1 MIGPTAAQHEFE
13 LADTEFR
20 FISSLVYGHAGIKID
35 SGKRELVYARLAKRL
50 RALGLDS
57 FVAYCE
63 RLRGDAGELRQCINA
78 LTTNV
83 TRFFRESHHFDFLRE
98 TVIPE
103 LVEASV
109 AGGRRQVRIW
119 SAGCSSGEE
128 PYTIE
133 LTLQECPQLRDWDV
147 KILATDLDTGI
158 LAKARAGI
166 YPESQIEDIP
176 LALRSNWFRR
186 GTNRHAGLIRVHPNL
201 QQRIFFRHL
210 NLKDAWPMRGPFD
223 VIFCR
228 NVVIYFDKDTQHTL
242 FNRFADMLSD
252 PGYLFLGHS
261 ENLHGMSD
269 RFQLAGRTIYRKLH

>member
-1 MIGPTAAQHEFE
+1 MNGRFAAQHEFE

-50 RALGLDS
+50 RALGLES

-63 RLRGDAGELRQCINA
+63 RLRADAGELRQCINA

-83 TRFFRESHHFDFLRE
+83 TRFFREAHHFEFLRD

-103 LVEASV
+103 LLQESAVRR
-109 AGGRRQVRIW
+109 RRQLRIW

-133 LTLQECPQLRDWDV
+133 LTLRECAQLQDWDV

-166 YPESQIEDIP
+166 YPASQIDDIP
-176 LALRSNWFRR
+176 PALRSSWFRL
-186 GTNRHAGLIRVHPNL
+186 GANQNAGLIRVHPDL
-201 QQRIFFRHL
+201 QQRIYFRHL
-210 NLKDAWPMRGPFD
+210 NLKDAWPMHGPFD
-223 VIFCR
+223 AIFCR
-228 NVVIYFDKDTQHTL
+228 NVVIYFDKETQATL
-242 FNRFADMLSD
+242 FNRFADLLSE

-261 ENLHGMSD
+261 ENLHGLSD
-269 RFQLAGRTIYRKLH
+269 RFQLVGRTIYRKLQ

>member
-1 MIGPTAAQHEFE
+1 MIGPSATQHEFE

-50 RALGLDS
+50 RALGLES

-83 TRFFRESHHFDFLRE
+83 TRFFREAHHFDFLRD
-98 TVIPE
+98 TVVQE
-103 LVEASV
+103 LVQEA
-109 AGGRRQVRIW
+109 AARGRRQVRIW

-133 LTLQECPQLRDWDV
+133 LTLRECPQLQDWDV

-158 LAKARAGI
+158 LAKARAGT
-166 YPESQIEDIP
+166 YPEGQIGDIP
-176 LALRSNWFRR
+176 PALRSRWFRR
-186 GTNRHAGLIRVHPNL
+186 GTNRNAGLIRVHPDL

-210 NLKDAWPMRGPFD
+210 NLKDAWPMHGPFD
-223 VIFCR
+223 CIFCR
-228 NVVIYFDKDTQHTL
+228 NVVIYFDKDTQRTL
-242 FNRFADMLSD
+242 FNRFADLLSD

-261 ENLHGMSD
+261 ENLHGLSE
-269 RFQLAGRTIYRKLH
+269 RFRLVGRTIYRKLH

>member
-57 FVAYCE
+57 FVVYCE

-98 TVIPE
+98 SVIPE

-109 AGGRRQVRIW
+109 ARGRRKARIW

-228 NVVIYFDKDTQHTL
+228 NVVIYFDKDTQRTL

-261 ENLHGMSD
+261 ENLHGLSD
-269 RFQLAGRTIYRKLH
+269 RFQLVGRTIYRKMH

>member
-57 FVAYCE
+57 FVVYCE

-98 TVIPE
+98 SVIPE

-109 AGGRRQVRIW
+109 ALGRRKARIW

-228 NVVIYFDKDTQHTL
+228 NVVIYFDKDTQRTL

-261 ENLHGMSD
+261 ENLHGLSD
-269 RFQLAGRTIYRKLH
+269 RFQLVGRTIYRKMH